1 MSDVA
6 RAARA
11 CVLPERAP
19 DRRCA
24 PPRIV
29 DASAE
34 STSLDPAR
42 QRQRRGNRPIG
53 MASPHDDR
61 AARQR
66 SNENHPLP
74 QTLATLFR
82 DPFADGNYGKI
93 GDSIPVP
100 VPNLRRNVRMQ
111 RRQQPIRA
119 TRSRNAVEKWG
130 GIERD
135 TSLHERLN
143 GPSIISHELIKT

>member
-1 MSDVA
+1 MSDVT
-6 RAARA
+6 RAAWA

-29 DASAE
+29 DAPAE

-42 QRQRRGNRPIG
+42 QRQRRGHRPIG
-53 MASPHDDR
+53 MASPRVDR

-74 QTLATLFR
+74 QTFATLFR
-82 DPFADGNYGKI
+82 GLFADGNYRKI
-93 GDSIPVP
+93 DNSIPAS
-100 VPNLRRNVRMQ
+100 NLRRNVRKQ
-111 RRQQPIRA
+111 RRRQSIRA
-119 TRSRNAVEKWG
+119 TRSRSAVKMG
-130 GIERD
+130 RHGTRYRFARTPERHID
-135 TSLHERLN
+135 Y
-143 GPSIISHELIKT
+143 LI